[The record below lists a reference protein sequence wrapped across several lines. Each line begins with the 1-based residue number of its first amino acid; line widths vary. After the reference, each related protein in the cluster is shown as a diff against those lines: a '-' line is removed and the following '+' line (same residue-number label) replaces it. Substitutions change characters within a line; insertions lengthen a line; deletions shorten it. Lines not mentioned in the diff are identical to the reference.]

1 MRRLLS
7 NREGLLSGRREH
19 RRRRRASWLD
29 RDLRA
34 RRRQLL
40 RARWSDLAVAL
51 AAFAVSGALAAWL
64 VHHSPFLV
72 GLVAGVYLGAVAVL
86 LLVLLPIADG
96 SLLAR
101 LGRAHEDDVG
111 TDLRR
116 VPGVFAVVSG
126 VSFAYRDVDHVVLG
140 PGGCFAVEVKATFGR
155 RGRLRDLP
163 DLQGKIGQT
172 RDGARQI
179 QRLLASRGVAV
190 SVTPLLILAGS
201 GAPKLTVGEWHD
213 DVLVV
218 TSRGP
223 QAWHPLIAGPEQTL
237 DEATAARAAAALLAY
252 RSGRT
257 EYELTHNSSTE

>member
-1 MRRLLS
+1 V
-7 NREGLLSGRREH
+7 G
-19 RRRRRASWLD
+19 
-29 RDLRA
+29 
-34 RRRQLL
+34 
-40 RARWSDLAVAL
+40 L
-51 AAFAVSGALAAWL
+51 AALAVSGALVGWL

-86 LLVLLPIADG
+86 LLVLLAIADG

-111 TDLRR
+111 TELLK
-116 VPGVFAVVSG
+116 VPGVFSVVSG

-140 PGGCFAVEVKATFGR
+140 YGGCFAVEVKATFGR
-155 RGRLRDLP
+155 RGRLSDLP
-163 DLQGKIGQT
+163 DLQGKLGQT

-190 SVTPLLILAGS
+190 PVTPMLILAGS
-201 GAPKLTVGEWHD
+201 GAPELTVAERHD

-223 QAWHPLIAGPEQTL
+223 QTWRPLIAGREQTL
-237 DEATAARAAAALLAY
+237 DEATAARAAAELLAY
-252 RSGRT
+252 RSERT
-257 EYELTHNSSTE
+257 EYELTHSSSTE